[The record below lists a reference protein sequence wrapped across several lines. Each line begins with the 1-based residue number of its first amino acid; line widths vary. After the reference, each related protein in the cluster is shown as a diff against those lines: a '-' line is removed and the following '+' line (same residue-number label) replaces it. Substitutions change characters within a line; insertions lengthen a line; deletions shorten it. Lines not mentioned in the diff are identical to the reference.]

1 MKRFINDIKKFYQ
14 YTMYAARSELKSEVA
29 SSYLNWL
36 WWILDPLLFM
46 MVYTFI
52 AQIVFSNK
60 KIDFFPIY
68 VFIGLSVW
76 NFFNK
81 VVISSVR
88 VVKSNSAV
96 VSKVYVPKYM
106 LILKNMLVNGFK
118 MMVSFGLVIIMMV
131 IWRVP
136 FSFKILYFIPLILIL
151 CLFTFGISAIVCHFG
166 VFIEDLQKILT
177 VFLKLIFYMSGV
189 FYAID
194 SMNQIPAPIKNL
206 LLNFNPAAFIMYS
219 LRRTMLYSQF
229 PHHKFMLMWLVIGFV
244 LSCIGV
250 RVIYKYENSY
260 VKVI

>member
-1 MKRFINDIKKFYQ
+1 MKRFISDIKKFYQ

-96 VSKVYVPKYM
+96 VSKVYVPK
-106 LILKNMLVNGFK
+106 
-118 MMVSFGLVIIMMV
+118 
-131 IWRVP
+131 
-136 FSFKILYFIPLILIL
+136 
-151 CLFTFGISAIVCHFG
+151 
-166 VFIEDLQKILT
+166 
-177 VFLKLIFYMSGV
+177 
-189 FYAID
+189 
-194 SMNQIPAPIKNL
+194 
-206 LLNFNPAAFIMYS
+206 
-219 LRRTMLYSQF
+219 
-229 PHHKFMLMWLVIGFV
+229 
-244 LSCIGV
+244 
-250 RVIYKYENSY
+250 
-260 VKVI
+260 